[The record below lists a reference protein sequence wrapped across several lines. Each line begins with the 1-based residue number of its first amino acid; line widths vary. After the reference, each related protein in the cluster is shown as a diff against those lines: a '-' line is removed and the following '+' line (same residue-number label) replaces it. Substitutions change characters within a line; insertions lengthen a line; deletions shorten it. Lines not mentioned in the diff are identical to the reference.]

1 MEPMIKLDPGG
12 KAPILSYNVPEPTS
26 YSGRNFI
33 ELDFG
38 PSYFKDAVKQ
48 RPTPEERTP
57 LEELSGAGVDATVA
71 EGLRTGFADARLFP
85 NVRALATSVRVPAG
99 AATEREPLAEVP
111 IRPRLANLDVDE
123 VATQLRA
130 GKRLNI
136 YRSMYGTL
144 TYNYVPEP
152 PAPDP
157 RLYVVETYGLSSFL
171 GSYGAGRTL
180 KTFTLLPGEKTKI
193 SVKTFTKRET
203 DAKTASSILDSFSE
217 ESADDFETS
226 VQDEQSDKESYQK
239 SFEYHAEAEASASWG
254 WGSAKVSGGVKGGT
268 NRAREEFS
276 KNVSSATEK
285 HAAKASAKRD
295 VQINTSYEVKEETGE
310 ETSIERELQN
320 INLSRTLN
328 LIFRQMNQ
336 QFVTILHLLD
346 VRIAFFNG
354 YAESRMEVPISQLD
368 DLLDSVVVESAEKRN
383 EIRDAILAELGNVFD
398 YQDNPHAVIED
409 RVLPDNT
416 GAPLGDRYHRVRR
429 DIISQYQDP
438 ATGFGVDVPGI
449 ILGATTSVLRT
460 EGVIVEAL
468 LGQGEA
474 LDEYAKELQI
484 LEVRRREAE
493 VTKLVVEHDRV
504 RLGNK
509 AAQDNDKDR
518 AAILAS
524 LMCCP
529 ECAGH
534 GHKAEEEPN

>member
-12 KAPILSYNVPEPTS
+12 TAPILSYNVPEPTS
-26 YSGRNFI
+26 YSGQNFT

-38 PSYFKDAVKQ
+38 PEYFNAAVKEP
-48 RPTPEERTP
+48 PTREERTP
-57 LEELSGAGVDATVA
+57 IDEVSGTGVEAAIV
-71 EGLRTGFADARLFP
+71 EGLHSGFADTRAFP
-85 NVRALATSVRVPAG
+85 NIRGATTAVRLASRVATRPDAVSTGALK
-99 AATEREPLAEVP
+99 
-111 IRPRLANLDVDE
+111 PRLAELETDE
-123 VATQLRA
+123 VVSQLRA

-152 PAPDP
+152 PSPDP
-157 RLYVVETYGLSSFL
+157 RLYLVETYGLSSFL

-193 SVKTFTKRET
+193 SVKTFAKRTT
-203 DAKTASSILDSFSE
+203 DAKSASSILDSFSE

-226 VQDEQSDKESYQK
+226 VQQEQSDKESYQK

-276 KNVSSATEK
+276 KNVSNATQK

-310 ETSIERELQN
+310 ETSIERELAN

-346 VRIAFFNG
+346 VRVAFFNG
-354 YAESRMEVPISQLD
+354 YAESRREVPISQLD
-368 DLLDSVVVESAEKRN
+368 NLLAAVTVDDAPKRQ
-383 EIRDAILAELGNVFD
+383 EIRESILAELENVFD
-398 YQDNPHAVIED
+398 YHDERHAVIEE
-409 RVLPDNT
+409 RVLEDSA
-416 GAPLGDRYHRVRR
+416 GDPLGDRYYRVRR
-429 DIISQYQDP
+429 DIISTYEDP
-438 ATGFGVDVPGI
+438 TTGFEVNVPGI
-449 ILGATTSVLRT
+449 ILSASTSVLRT

-474 LDEYAKELQI
+474 LDEYAKELQT
-484 LEVRRREAE
+484 LEVRKREAE
-493 VTKLVVEHDRV
+493 VNRLAAEGERI
-504 RLGNK
+504 RLGNV
-509 AAQDNDKDR
+509 ASQAHDKDS

-524 LMCCP
+524 LLCCP
-529 ECAGH
+529 GR
-534 GHKAEEEPN
+534 G

>member
-1 MEPMIKLDPGG
+1 VEPMIKLDPGG
-12 KAPILSYNVPEPTS
+12 TAPILSYNVPEPTS

-33 ELDFG
+33 KLDFDS
-38 PSYFKDAVKQ
+38 SYFTDAVKK
-48 RPTPEERTP
+48 RPKREERTP
-57 LEELSGAGVDATVA
+57 LEEVSGAGVDAAVM
-71 EGLRTGFADARLFP
+71 EGLRSGFADTRLFP
-85 NVRALATSVRVPAG
+85 NVRSASGSVRLAGRATAGGVPVADV
-99 AATEREPLAEVP
+99 ATG
-111 IRPRLANLDVDE
+111 PRLAVLDADE
-123 VATQLRA
+123 VAAQLRA

-136 YRSMYGTL
+136 YTSMYGTK

-152 PAPDP
+152 PEPEP
-157 RLYVVETYGLSSFL
+157 RLYLVETYGLSSFL

-180 KTFTLLPGEKTKI
+180 RTFTLLPGEKTKI
-193 SVKTFTKRET
+193 SVKTYTKRET
-203 DAKTASSILDSFSE
+203 DAKTASSILDSFTE

-226 VQDEQSDKESYQK
+226 VQEEQSDKEAYQE

-276 KNVSSATEK
+276 KNVSSATQK

-336 QFVTILHLLD
+336 QFVTLLHLRD
-346 VRIAFFNG
+346 VRVAFFNG
-354 YAESRMEVPISQLD
+354 YAESRREVPISQLD
-368 DLLDSVVVESAEKRN
+368 DLLDAVVVDDAAKRK
-383 EIRDAILAELGNVFD
+383 EIRDAVLAELENVFD
-398 YQDNPHAVIED
+398 YQDDPHAVIEE
-409 RVLPDNT
+409 RVLPDDA

-429 DIISQYQDP
+429 DVVSRYQDP
-438 ATGFGVDVPGI
+438 TTGFEVDVPGI
-449 ILGATTSVLRT
+449 ILAATTSVLRT

-474 LDEYAKELQI
+474 LDEYAKELQT

-493 VTKLVVEHDRV
+493 VTKLVAERDRV
-504 RLGNK
+504 QLGNK
-509 AAQDNDKDR
+509 ASQDNDKDR

-529 ECAGH
+529 ECCGH
-534 GHKAEEEPN
+534 GNKPDEEPT